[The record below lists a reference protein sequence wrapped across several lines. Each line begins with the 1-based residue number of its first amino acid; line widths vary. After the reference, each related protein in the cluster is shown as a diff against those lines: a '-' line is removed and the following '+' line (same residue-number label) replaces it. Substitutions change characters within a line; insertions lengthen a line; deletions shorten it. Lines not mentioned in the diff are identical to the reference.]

1 MRQPYDQ
8 NLDLNYRPELT
19 YEECLKIVKGLEA
32 VRRCH
37 LTNTP
42 IVERTARLMQ
52 RKQIHHLPSLNIFI
66 EDMAVRALQDMKHS
80 TAIPEPQQ
88 PIALPGIS

>member
-1 MRQPYDQ
+1 MRQPYEQ
-8 NLDLNYRPELT
+8 NLDLNYRPVLT

-42 IVERTARLMQ
+42 IVERAARLMQ
-52 RKQIHHLPSLNIFI
+52 RNQIHHLPSLNLFI
-66 EDMAVRALQDMKHS
+66 ENMAGRALQDMNNS
-80 TAIPEPQQ
+80 SAIPESQK
-88 PIALPGIS
+88 PITLPGIP